1 MQENAAKMKYLL
13 YARKS
18 SETADRQVAS
28 IESQIQEL
36 TKVARKLKLAIVDTL
51 SESKSAKAPG
61 RAVFAKMME
70 RIGKGEANAIL
81 CWKLDRLARNP
92 IDGGAISWM
101 LQTGGI
107 QEIQTYERAYHPTDN
122 VLIMQVE
129 FGMANQFIRDLSIT
143 TKRGLKTKAERGW
156 YPSGQTLG
164 YMPNPLKRKGEK
176 EIIEDPERFT
186 PTRKMFEM
194 MLSGRYTVSQIYRIV
209 HDEWRLKTRLGKDVA
224 RSTLYRIFKDKFYY
238 GPYEYPKGSGHWYD
252 GKHKKMVTEE
262 EYNRIQVILGRRGKP
277 RPQKHF
283 FAYTG
288 LIRCGECG
296 AMITAENHEKYQK
309 NGNYHHYTHY
319 HCTKRKGP
327 CSQKTI
333 RVENLEKQLDEILEK
348 ICIPKEFIAWAME
361 ILRSENS
368 KESAERNAMMANF
381 KRGYSVAL
389 KKLDTL
395 IDMRAAGEITE
406 DEYAASKTKAIE
418 EKEKFNKLLN
428 DTNARV
434 DDWIERA
441 EEIFDFASMAKE
453 KFENGTPEEKR
464 DVISTLG
471 SNLYLRDRKLSVS
484 LASPLVLAE
493 KATSELR
500 AISERLEPQKAL
512 VNNGRIEEIYS
523 EYQPLLPG

>member
-1 MQENAAKMKYLL
+1 M
-13 YARKS
+13 
-18 SETADRQVAS
+18 
-28 IESQIQEL
+28 I
-36 TKVARKLKLAIVDTL
+36 
-51 SESKSAKAPG
+51 
-61 RAVFAKMME
+61 
-70 RIGKGEANAIL
+70 
-81 CWKLDRLARNP
+81 
-92 IDGGAISWM
+92 
-101 LQTGGI
+101 
-107 QEIQTYERAYHPTDN
+107 
-122 VLIMQVE
+122 
-129 FGMANQFIRDLSIT
+129 
-143 TKRGLKTKAERGW
+143 
-156 YPSGQTLG
+156 
-164 YMPNPLKRKGEK
+164 
-176 EIIEDPERFT
+176 
-186 PTRKMFEM
+186 
-194 MLSGRYTVSQIYRIV
+194 
-209 HDEWRLKTRLGKDVA
+209 
-224 RSTLYRIFKDKFYY
+224 
-238 GPYEYPKGSGHWYD
+238 
-252 GKHKKMVTEE
+252 TEE

-309 NGNYHHYTHY
+309 NGNHHHYTHY

-348 ICIPKEFIAWAME
+348 ICIPREFIAWSME

-406 DEYAASKTKAIE
+406 DEYATSKTKTIE
-418 EKEKFNKLLN
+418 EKEKFYKLLN

-512 VNNGRIEEIYS
+512 GNKGRIGEIYS
-523 EYQPLLPG
+523 EYQPLLRR